1 MKTASPQ
8 RGASAST
15 IRFHELLVRQGPEY
29 LQRFGPSMPARQREV
44 LKGILRCRTPAL
56 GGQLFACP
64 NCGAHHYRYHSCND
78 RHCPLCG
85 QTEADD
91 WLARQGSR
99 LLLPT
104 PYFLVTFTVPEPL
117 RKWIRSEP
125 RAGYDL
131 LFETSAQALQDL
143 AANAKHLGG
152 SLALLGVLHTW
163 SRTLIYHPHIHYLVP
178 GGGLSLDQREWLP
191 AKEKFLLPVY
201 PLSDHFRHLFYQALQ
216 KHHSQALRSLSR
228 KIWKQRWVV
237 HSLPVGSGRETL
249 HYLSRYIFKTATGN
263 RRLVLLP
270 DGRVRWPYRDSVT
283 GQPAHQDLTPEELL
297 RRFLQHV
304 LPCRYHRVRLFG
316 WFHPA
321 SRQKLNRVRALLKQ
335 APVLTQ
341 AQRDAWQPA
350 CAAADRP
357 GQEAFEAVQ
366 PAENKSPAPPQ
377 CPHCNKPMVL
387 VASWRASQPP
397 WAIARAPP

>member
-1 MKTASPQ
+1 MKTTSPP
-8 RGASAST
+8 RGASASA
-15 IRFHELLVRQGPEY
+15 ICFHELLVRQGPEY

-44 LKGILRCRTPAL
+44 LQRILRCRTPAL

-64 NCGAHHYRYHSCND
+64 DCGAHHYRYYSCND

-91 WLARQGSR
+91 WLARQQSR

-104 PYFLVTFTVPEPL
+104 PYFLVTFTLPEPL
-117 RKWIRSEP
+117 RDWMRSHP
-125 RAGYDL
+125 KAGYDL
-131 LFETSAQALQDL
+131 LFQASAQALQDL
-143 AANAKHLGG
+143 AANPKHLGG
-152 SLALLGVLHTW
+152 SLALLGILHTW

-178 GGGLSLDQREWLP
+178 GGGLSLDQRQWLP
-191 AKEKFLLPVY
+191 VKEKFLLPVY

-216 KHHSQALRSLSR
+216 KHHSPALCRLSR

-237 HSLPVGSGRETL
+237 HSQPVGSGRQAL

-263 RRLVLLP
+263 RRLQLLP
-270 DGRVRWPYRDSVT
+270 DERVRWPYRDSAT
-283 GQPAHQDLTPEELL
+283 GQAAHQDLTPQELL

-304 LPCRYHRVRLFG
+304 LPGGYHRVRVFG

-321 SRQKLNRVRALLKQ
+321 ARQKLNRVRALLKQ
-335 APVLTQ
+335 SPILTQ
-341 AQRDAWQPA
+341 AQRDAWQPSPEV
-350 CAAADRP
+350 C
-357 GQEAFEAVQ
+357 EAVE
-366 PAENKSPAPPQ
+366 PAENKPPPPPQ
-377 CPHCNKPMVL
+377 CPHCEKPMVL
-387 VASWRASQPP
+387 VASWRAGQPP